1 MFPNGRGKSHQV
13 LVGEISQPPRFR
25 SIFRSFW
32 GLARRLNSVWHRQ
45 AGNGSR
51 EKGSLEMSS
60 QSPLTRTLVAIAA
73 ALAMSTVA
81 IGAAVGPA
89 QANANPV
96 KVSINA

>member
-1 MFPNGRGKSHQV
+1 MFPNRRGKSHQV
-13 LVGEISQPPRFR
+13 LVGEISQHAPAFV
-25 SIFRSFW
+25 IFCSFAR
-32 GLARRLNSVWHRQ
+32 LARHLNSDGHRQ
-45 AGNGSR
+45 ADNGRR